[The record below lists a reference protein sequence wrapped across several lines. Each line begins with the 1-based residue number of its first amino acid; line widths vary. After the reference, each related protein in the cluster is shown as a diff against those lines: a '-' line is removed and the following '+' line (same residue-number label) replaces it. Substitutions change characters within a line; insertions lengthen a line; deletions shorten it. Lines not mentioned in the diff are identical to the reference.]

1 MSEEKNA
8 TTAMTEPCSAEEFDE
23 LIRGRCRQPFQ
34 ERVQRILD
42 GRLRALR
49 QENEALRRQAVE
61 RRSFEEGCVARLAQE
76 AESIQ
81 TVYDS
86 FDWQREL
93 RDPMFAQLIAAGI
106 DGRTAYET
114 VHRKELM
121 AQAMRYAARRS
132 REQMSR
138 AMAGGARRVG
148 ENGGGSGAVTRA
160 DPRALTSAELAEIRA
175 RVQRGEKIR
184 F

>member
-1 MSEEKNA
+1 MSEEK
-8 TTAMTEPCSAEEFDE
+8 TTAAAEEMCSAEEFEE
-23 LIRGRCRQPFQ
+23 LIRGRCKQPFQ

-49 QENEALRRQAVE
+49 QENEALRHQAEE

-76 AESIQ
+76 AESIRA
-81 TVYDS
+81 VYGG

-93 RDPMFAQLIAAGI
+93 RDPVFAQLIAAGI

-114 VHRKELM
+114 AHRQELM
-121 AQAMRYAARRS
+121 AQAMRYAVRRS

-160 DPRALTSAELAEIRA
+160 DPKALTSAELAEIRA